1 MLNTTPLPNPANT
14 NPNYPQPAGQLPTL
28 SNTSYPYTHS
38 AGYDLVPHTHP
49 HTGITDYQENR
60 QTKYPRVN
68 MAAGHILT
76 GNPATSTLQAIMNSM
91 AYGFYIKMRP
101 DYAEMLL
108 GCDRRKMYT
117 VYELDPDCTNPRNI
131 PILECKEITEF
142 CQRKCAPPLCRA
154 IELAFRKISND
165 PAEETEEV
173 SFKLVKECQCTFLC
187 CNRPALKMYVTENQ
201 QDTYFGRSVYKWD
214 CC

>member
-108 GCDRRKMYT
+108 GCDRSKMYT
-117 VYELDPDCTNPRNI
+117 VY
-131 PILECKEITEF
+131 
-142 CQRKCAPPLCRA
+142 
-154 IELAFRKISND
+154 
-165 PAEETEEV
+165 
-173 SFKLVKECQCTFLC
+173 
-187 CNRPALKMYVTENQ
+187 
-201 QDTYFGRSVYKWD
+201 
-214 CC
+214 